1 MNPQPSR
8 TMSSIL
14 AALALFATPASAAQD
29 HLVPLD
35 VMQSRLQESVER
47 RQADLAR
54 VDRAL
59 ATPLARAAAASLG
72 RDTDVLRTAVYT
84 LDDKE
89 LHDLAQRAAILQI
102 DPAAGGLHKGLKVTS
117 IVVGSVV
124 LSLLFLY
131 LTVPPGM

>member
-35 VMQSRLQESVER
+35 VMQSRLQESAER
-47 RQADLAR
+47 RQADVAL

-72 RDTDVLRTAVYT
+72 RDVGSLRTAVYM
-84 LDDKE
+84 LDDNE

-102 DPAAGGLHKGLKVTS
+102 DPAAGMRKGLKVTF
-117 IVVGSVV
+117 IVVGSAV
-124 LSLLFLY
+124 LLVLFLY
-131 LTVPPGM
+131 VTLPPGM